1 VLRGQTERMRSG
13 LRRCVA
19 GAVVA
24 AVVLAGAGC
33 ADSTDLTQRFE
44 TLMEGVD
51 GVVEIE
57 TGGIDYPLGSATAEA
72 TVVVEGDLGDDDL
85 AAVAERIRPFVA
97 REVGDAFGWQYVD
110 VRRGAVTFEVLAD
123 EADTAAQLDLAGR
136 VADDPVFAEASLG
149 THEFGAT
156 TSDSE
161 SPRRGFGITV
171 VPSASSD
178 VLTAWQRARSL
189 RNAEPQLAEVD
200 VSAWS
205 PDSRRFITEN
215 VSGFPSTLDDPATSD
230 VVLDAADQAELLTAV
245 GDDDLGAGR
254 VLVLPEGI
262 RVDLKQP
269 TVTGQQPPDEV
280 AEASGRAERIA
291 SALAATSGVSGT
303 TIGTVSSP
311 DESREVDGDLSGA
324 ESVVDAVD
332 SDVVAYSAISAR
344 SVEVRTVRLDQV
356 VPALRAIGGSADV
369 SRLDVV
375 RVSADRSDPRGLAFS
390 SDPATLDGLVSVADA
405 ITASPGIEGVTV
417 ASTDGGLSVALG
429 DAVTEGSL
437 DDVVAAVQAA
447 PRGTVVAFRRDV
459 REPVDLAVETV
470 GDEAVADCSALETDD
485 QRLCEVVRA
494 AWAE

>member
-1 VLRGQTERMRSG
+1 
-13 LRRCVA
+13 
-19 GAVVA
+19 VA

-33 ADSTDLTQRFE
+33 ADSTELTQRFE

-123 EADTAAQLDLAGR
+123 EADTAAQLDLARR

-149 THEFGAT
+149 THEFGAPT
-156 TSDSE
+156 TASDSG
-161 SPRRGFGITV
+161 SPRRGFGIAV
-171 VPSASSD
+171 VPSTSSD
-178 VLTAWQRARSL
+178 VLTAWHRARSL
-189 RNAEPQLAEVD
+189 RDAEPQLAEVD

-215 VSGFPSTLDDPATSD
+215 VSGFPSALDDPATSD

-262 RVDLKQP
+262 RVDLKEP

-291 SALAATSGVSGT
+291 SALAATSGASGT
-303 TIGTVSSP
+303 TVGTVSTSA
-311 DESREVDGDLSGA
+311 ESREVDGDLSGA

-332 SDVVAYSAISAR
+332 PDAVTSSAISAR
-344 SVEVRTVRLDQV
+344 SVEVRTGRLDEV
-356 VPALRAIGGSADV
+356 VPTLLAMGGSADV
-369 SRLDVV
+369 SRLDRV
-375 RVSADRSDPRGLAFS
+375 RVSSTGSDSRGLAFA
-390 SDPATLDGLVSVADA
+390 SDPGTLDVLVSVADA
-405 ITASPGIEGVTV
+405 ITTSPRVEGVTV
-417 ASTDGGLSVALG
+417 ASTDGRVSVVLG

-437 DDVVAAVQAA
+437 GDVVAAVQAA
-447 PRGTVVAFRRDV
+447 PRGTVVAFRRNV

-470 GDEAVADCSALETDD
+470 GDQAAADCSALEVDD
-485 QRLCEVVRA
+485 RRLCEVVRG

>member
-1 VLRGQTERMRSG
+1 MLGGQTERMRSG

-19 GAVVA
+19 GTVVA

-33 ADSTDLTQRFE
+33 ADSAELGQRFE
-44 TLMEGVD
+44 SSMAGVD
-51 GVVEIE
+51 GIVEIE

-72 TVVVEGDLGDDDL
+72 TVVVESDLGDDDL

-97 REVGDAFGWQYVD
+97 REVGDEWQYVD

-123 EADTAAQLDLAGR
+123 EADTAAQLDLARR

-178 VLTAWQRARSL
+178 VLTAWQRARAL
-189 RNAEPQLAEVD
+189 RDAEPQLAEVD

-205 PDSRRFITEN
+205 QDSRRFITEN
-215 VSGFPSTLDDPATSD
+215 VSGFPSALDDPATSD
-230 VVLDAADQAELLTAV
+230 VVLDAADQADLLAAV

-311 DESREVDGDLSGA
+311 DESREVDGDLSDA

-332 SDVVAYSAISAR
+332 SDAVTYSAISAR
-344 SVEVRTVRLDQV
+344 SVEVRTVRPDQV

-375 RVSADRSDPRGLAFS
+375 RVSPDRSDPRGLAFS
-390 SDPATLDGLVSVADA
+390 SDPATLDVLVSVADA
-405 ITASPGIEGVTV
+405 VTASPGIEGVSV
-417 ASTDGGLSVALG
+417 ASTEARVDVVLG